1 MNAKSLSPRIKPTLK
16 KSKLVIKKLGSL
28 QKLTSPRPNDS
39 LYTIHS
45 PDSQNSITNS
55 HLNSKLYSSSSKI
68 NLKLSGQ
75 SSLQSFTMNTQHK
88 LKAMAERFVPVKS
101 TKNLVAAPGEHLL
114 PMNCEDVF
122 LKFESVLSKFEL
134 SELTHYPIIYY
145 LGLKSKKLRPNEKLK
160 NKGFD
165 DKNTDYILVP
175 GDHIAYQYEVLEL
188 LGSGSFSQVC
198 KCFDYKSKKEVAVK
212 IIKSHKRFEE
222 QGQVELKVLAYVRK
236 HDKGANFVQML
247 SYFMFRGHLCI
258 VFELLSFNLYDL
270 LKANNYKG
278 FSNTLVR
285 RFIIQVLKGLAFLR
299 EHRIVHCDL
308 KPENI
313 ILVNGKESNVK
324 IIDLGSSCFE
334 NEKIY
339 FYIQSRIYRAPEI
352 ILGISY
358 TTAIDMWSL
367 GCIVAEL
374 LTGDPLFQGDSEAD
388 QLYAIMEVL
397 GYPPE
402 GILRDASKF
411 SKFFNEDGTVKN
423 TMNSR
428 GKIRVPNSK
437 TIEDKVQTEDFVL
450 IDFLK
455 SKG

>member
-1 MNAKSLSPRIKPTLK
+1 
-16 KSKLVIKKLGSL
+16 
-28 QKLTSPRPNDS
+28 
-39 LYTIHS
+39 
-45 PDSQNSITNS
+45 
-55 HLNSKLYSSSSKI
+55 
-68 NLKLSGQ
+68 
-75 SSLQSFTMNTQHK
+75 
-88 LKAMAERFVPVKS
+88 MAERFVPTKSVK
-101 TKNLVAAPGEHLL
+101 TLPAVPGEHLL
-114 PMNCEDVF
+114 PMNSEEVF
-122 LKFESVLSKFEL
+122 LKFESVVSKFEL
-134 SELTHYPIIYY
+134 AELTQYPIIYY
-145 LGLKSKKLRPNEKLK
+145 LGLKAKKLRPNDKLK

-175 GDHIAYQYEVLEL
+175 GDQIAYQYEILEL

-198 KCFDYKSKKEVAVK
+198 KCFDHKGKREVAVK

-236 HDKGANFVQML
+236 HDKGTHFVQML

-270 LKANNYKG
+270 LKANSFKG

-285 RFIIQVLKGLAFLR
+285 RFILQVLKGLCFLKD
-299 EHRIVHCDL
+299 HQIVHCDL

-313 ILVNGKESNVK
+313 ILANGKESIIK

-334 NEKIY
+334 SEKLY

-374 LTGDPLFQGDSEAD
+374 LTGDPLFQGESEAD
-388 QLYAIMEVL
+388 QLFAIMEIL
-397 GYPPE
+397 GYPPVQMIE
-402 GILRDASKF
+402 DASKKA
-411 SKFFNEDGTVKN
+411 KFFNEENIVKN
-423 TMNSR
+423 NMNSR
-428 GKIRVPNSK
+428 GKLRVPASK
-437 TIEDKVQTEDFVL
+437 TLEDKVDTDDFVL

-455 SKG
+455 SKD